1 VDVIHLSCPV
11 PHSITVACSGGIDS
25 MVALDFF
32 MKGKKN
38 IKVAYFDH
46 GTPHGKVAKRFVESF
61 CREYGIEFLESCVT
75 RQKMEDESPEE
86 YWRNERVSWL
96 HSLLGPVVTA
106 HHLDDAVEWWIFSSL
121 NGISRLIPS
130 TNRNIIRPFLWAP
143 KSEIIRWANK
153 NKIPYVEDESNSN
166 LRYARNR
173 IRHNIL
179 PEALKINPGLYKVVK
194 KKLQEN
200 SQFGGDKPVC

>member
-1 VDVIHLSCPV
+1 MFRRYRLNGCFR
-11 PHSITVACSGGIDS
+11 
-25 MVALDFF
+25 FF
-32 MKGKKN
+32 YERKKN